1 MIAYFMEFTNWL
13 YKVLHAGVGGYRDLE
28 AGHGTVPL
36 RAGAGSASLGRRE
49 SGSAGGTNTPSTSRN
64 WPEFDESLI
73 HEETFTLVIQVNGK
87 VRDTIEASVALDEEG
102 ARELALE
109 SERVQQFLNGQEVK
123 LVKFVPG
130 RLINVVV
137 G

>member
-1 MIAYFMEFTNWL
+1 M
-13 YKVLHAGVGGYRDLE
+13 
-28 AGHGTVPL
+28 
-36 RAGAGSASLGRRE
+36 
-49 SGSAGGTNTPSTSRN
+49 
-64 WPEFDESLI
+64 
-73 HEETFTLVIQVNGK
+73 
-87 VRDTIEASVALDEEG
+87 RDTIEASVALDEEG